1 MTHPAA
7 FDSLPG
13 AIAAV
18 RSSSRRS
25 AWLVSFPLLMAA
37 LAYLFAFRHGK
48 YLLRDGDTYW
58 HVATGQWIF
67 LNGSVPMTDPFS
79 HSMRGAV
86 WTAHEWLSD
95 VILAAA
101 HHMGGWTLVVAIIA
115 LAFATTIALMTRA
128 LLRTVEPIHALLFAV
143 LAILMTAGHVLAR
156 PHMLAMPLMMVWTIE
171 LVRASESNR
180 SPGFWLLP
188 VMTVWANLHGGFT
201 LGIALACAFALEAL
215 LAAAREQRIATARS
229 WGIFLAL
236 SVASALV
243 TPHGTQ
249 GILFTWQILFDHS
262 YALERV
268 GEWRSPNFQSFQ
280 PLEYWLLGG
289 FALIAYQG
297 LRLPPVRLLLLLGLL
312 HLALKHI
319 RNVELVGLLAP
330 LFVAA
335 PFARQWRERQQAKQQ
350 LESADRFFRYLSQP
364 AGWGALV
371 IGLLMIVAVP
381 IWSARARS
389 LEPPESVAPVRAL
402 EAVQQAGIKGPVLN
416 SYGSGGYLVFKGIP
430 VFIDGRADMY
440 GDSFLKKYVEAL
452 ELRAPDGLEK
462 LLAKYDIAWTL
473 LEPGSSAVALLD
485 RLPHWR
491 RLYTDKTAVVHV
503 KTGPHAAAVQVE
515 ATTP

>member
-1 MTHPAA
+1 MH
-7 FDSLPG
+7 
-13 AIAAV
+13 
-18 RSSSRRS
+18 
-25 AWLVSFPLLMAA
+25 
-37 LAYLFAFRHGK
+37 
-48 YLLRDGDTYW
+48 
-58 HVATGQWIF
+58 
-67 LNGSVPMTDPFS
+67 
-79 HSMRGAV
+79 GAV

-101 HHMGGWTLVVAIIA
+101 HQMGGWTLVVAITA
-115 LAFATTIALMTRA
+115 LAFAVTIALMTRA
-128 LLRTVEPIHALLFAV
+128 LLRSLEPIYALLFAV

-156 PHMLAMPLMMVWTIE
+156 PHMLAMPLMMLWTIE

-180 SPGFWLLP
+180 APGLWLLP

-215 LAAAREQRIATARS
+215 LTAAREQRMATARS

-268 GEWRSPNFQSFQ
+268 GEWRSPNFQTFQ
-280 PLEYWLLGG
+280 PMEFWLLGG
-289 FALIAYQG
+289 LALVMYQG
-297 LRLPPVRLLLLLGLL
+297 LRLPPLRLLLVLGLL

-335 PFARQWRERQQAKQQ
+335 PFASQWHERQQSKQQ
-350 LESADRFFRYLSQP
+350 LEGADRFFRHLAQP
-364 AGWGALV
+364 AGRGALV
-371 IGLLMIVAVP
+371 IALLMIVTVP
-381 IWSARARS
+381 LWSPRARA
-389 LEPPESVAPVRAL
+389 LELPESVAPIGAL
-402 EAVQQAGIKGPVLN
+402 KAVQQAGIKGPVFN
-416 SYGSGGYLVFKGIP
+416 SYASGGYLIYMGIP

-440 GDSFLKKYVEAL
+440 GDAFMKKYVEAL
-452 ELRAPDGLEK
+452 ELRTPDGLEK

-473 LEPGSSAVALLD
+473 LEPESSAVALLD
-485 RLPHWR
+485 RLPQWR
-491 RLYTDKTAVVHV
+491 RLYADKTAVVHV
-503 KTGPHAAAVQVE
+503 KAGPHTATGPVE
-515 ATTP
+515 AKTP